1 MGYTI
6 LSNFSIKS
14 TDRKYIETSEVDL
27 YRNFFIVSNNSRYKT
42 NKYNTIVDEIKNM
55 VLNNKAPNQ
64 KQAMT

>member
-42 NKYNTIVDEIKNM
+42 NKYNTIVDEIK
-55 VLNNKAPNQ
+55 KYGF
-64 KQAMT
+64 K